1 MDSSVIVRWLV
12 QEEQTPAALSIAGQ
26 AAREGR
32 EVICPDLVYYEVAS
46 ALIAKQDLGTE
57 AVDRA
62 LGHLPKFELRFV
74 PVSLELVRD
83 AAVLARER
91 RVSVYDAAFA
101 VLARAT
107 GAELVTGDRRLHERL
122 IGLAGL
128 AGLRLVE

>member
-1 MDSSVIVRWLV
+1 MDSSVIVSWLV
-12 QEEQTPAALSIAGQ
+12 REARTPAALAVAGQ
-26 AAREGR
+26 AAQEGR
-32 EVICPDLVYYEVAS
+32 EVVCPDLVYYEVAS
-46 ALIAKQDLGTE
+46 ALVSNQDLDTE

-62 LGHLPKFELRFV
+62 LGHLPKFGLRFV
-74 PVSLELVRD
+74 GVSLELVRD

-107 GAELVTGDRRLHERL
+107 GAEFVTGDRRLHERL
-122 IGLAGL
+122 SGMAGL